1 VNYASLRDRHIEG
14 ASSTASPATLLVML
28 YDRLVL
34 DLLRAESA
42 LRDGK
47 RDAAHEQL
55 THAQDIIS
63 ELSNTLDVDA
73 WDGAPP
79 LMSVYTFV
87 HTSLVDAN
95 AKGDPEAVVAC
106 RELIEPLQDAWQR
119 ALCELE
125 MDVAEAESMLAIAH
139 LQVTSAMPPVYLD
152 TPA

>member
-1 VNYASLRDRHIEG
+1 MNYNVLRDRYVQD
-14 ASSTASPATLLVML
+14 AVSTASPATLLVML

-47 RDAAHEQL
+47 RDAANEQL

-73 WDGAPP
+73 WDGAPQ
-79 LMSVYTFV
+79 LMSVYTFL
-87 HTSLVDAN
+87 HTALVNAN
-95 AKGDPEAVVAC
+95 VKGDPEAVVAC

-119 ALCELE
+119 AASQ
-125 MDVAEAESMLAIAH
+125 VAE
-139 LQVTSAMPPVYLD
+139 SAPERSLGELGV
-152 TPA
+152 A

>member
-1 VNYASLRDRHIEG
+1 MNYNALRDRYVQD
-14 ASSTASPATLLVML
+14 AVSTASPATLLVML

-47 RDAAHEQL
+47 RDAANEQL

-73 WDGAPP
+73 WDGAPQ

-95 AKGDPEAVVAC
+95 VKGDAEAVVAC

-119 ALCELE
+119 AASQ
-125 MDVAEAESMLAIAH
+125 VAEAEPERSLGELGVA
-139 LQVTSAMPPVYLD
+139 
-152 TPA
+152 